1 MATLM
6 LNTVSIT
13 VSPERISYNSI
24 RLRYQRLAEAAAEN
38 FASKFT
44 ATFKNMDDI
53 HNKCT
58 EQFIPMLRET
68 AEIAVQ
74 DIVAHGIYDIDLEL
88 FGDYMGNHV
97 TWDED
102 FAVIDDKYM
111 GIVLKADELDAYRTQ
126 RRESRGRWVGG
137 GFGFSGAVKGAMQA
151 GAMNIATGA
160 VHSLFNLTAKGI
172 SAVGD
177 AIKKNELYSDPST
190 KATLVEAVYRS
201 ILSVH
206 FALIDAI
213 NDKQP
218 GTVTGAVND
227 EDDAKAMRLVQNVEA
242 GRLPETSIQQVLL
255 QALALNP
262 YNEAIYRLWLQKFG
276 DPSGE
281 LDAVESF
288 FGIAVSTKAE
298 QDLIDARK
306 ATLDFSTSEACD
318 TSLATLAAYAQSI
331 NYRHFDKECAAIL
344 AIKEAHEQAKRTH
357 AGVVY
362 PTIEAA
368 EIAKDAETRTVRGIT
383 YDTHDR
389 ANTARSEKTVGIAFY
404 LALFFFPYVTAF
416 FTLRNANRSLEK
428 LLRAASHGGRVKPP
442 TIDGFALYKQLS

>member
-1 MATLM
+1 
-6 LNTVSIT
+6 V
-13 VSPERISYNSI
+13 SYNSI
-24 RLRYQRLAEAAAEN
+24 RLKYQRLSEAAAEN
-38 FASKFT
+38 FS
-44 ATFKNMDDI
+44 ATYAAQFKNMDDI

-58 EQFIPMLRET
+58 DQLVVMLREA

-74 DIVAHGIYDIDLEL
+74 DIVAYGIYDIDLEL
-88 FGDYMGNHV
+88 FGNYLGQHV
-97 TWDED
+97 AWEDD

-111 GIVLKADELDAYRTQ
+111 EIALKAEELDAYRTQ
-126 RRESRGRWVGG
+126 RRESRGRWAGG
-137 GFGFSGAVKGAMQA
+137 GFGLSGAVKGAMQA
-151 GAMNIATGA
+151 GALNLATGA
-160 VHSLFNLTAKGI
+160 VHGLFNLTAKGI
-172 SAVGD
+172 SAVGNS
-177 AIKKNELYSDPST
+177 IKKNELYSAPST
-190 KATLVEAVYRS
+190 KATLVEAVYRA
-201 ILSVH
+201 IFNVH
-206 FALIDAI
+206 FALIDAV

-218 GTVTGAVND
+218 GTVTGTVNE
-227 EDDAKAMRLVQNVEA
+227 EDDTKAMRLVQNVEA

-255 QALALNP
+255 QTLALNP

-288 FGIAVSTKAE
+288 FGISVSTKAK

-306 ATLDFSTSEACD
+306 ATLNFSTPEACD
-318 TSLATLAAYAQSI
+318 TSLASLAAYAQSI
-331 NYRHFDKECAAIL
+331 NYRDFDKERAAAL
-344 AIKEAHEQAKRTH
+344 AIKEAHERVKRTH

-416 FTLRNANRSLEK
+416 FTLRESP
-428 LLRAASHGGRVKPP
+428 RV
-442 TIDGFALYKQLS
+442 